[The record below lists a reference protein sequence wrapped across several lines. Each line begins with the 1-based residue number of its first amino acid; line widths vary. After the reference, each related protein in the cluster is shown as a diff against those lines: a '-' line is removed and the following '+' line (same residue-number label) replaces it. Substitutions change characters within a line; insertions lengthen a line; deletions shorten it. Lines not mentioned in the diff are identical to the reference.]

1 MCGQIGQN
9 EPRPP
14 VSNAICAV
22 PAGRR
27 STAPF
32 ASLSLKN
39 KSIFGPPMA
48 SSCALPR
55 TGVLRHDGFR
65 RYWIARF
72 LGSFSAQIMG
82 MSAGWQIYDITHDP
96 SALGMVGL
104 TLFLPV
110 FLLVLLTGAIAD
122 KFNRVRIM
130 TTCIVGE
137 GLCALA
143 FLTFTIIGAQSAV
156 LIFCTLVV
164 LGTLRAFFGP
174 AQQSLMPSLVPEEEL
189 PSAIAWGTSSWQI
202 ATVFGPVAG
211 GLLHSVSSEMAYIIA
226 LVLLTTAA
234 VMAVRMS
241 TPSNM
246 GTEKPSLRA
255 MIAGFCYIWREKVVL
270 GAISLDLSLCC
281 LVAPRLYFPSTRETY
296 LWSARGGLAFCALL
310 PPLARSWRPPS

>member
-48 SSCALPR
+48 SACALPR

-174 AQQSLMPSLVPEEEL
+174 AQQSLMPASCRKKNCQAPSPGVRRLGRLPPCSARLLAVCFTASLQRWP
-189 PSAIAWGTSSWQI
+189 TSS
-202 ATVFGPVAG
+202 P
-211 GLLHSVSSEMAYIIA
+211 
-226 LVLLTTAA
+226 
-234 VMAVRMS
+234 
-241 TPSNM
+241 
-246 GTEKPSLRA
+246 
-255 MIAGFCYIWREKVVL
+255 
-270 GAISLDLSLCC
+270 LCC
-281 LVAPRLYFPSTRETY
+281 L
-296 LWSARGGLAFCALL
+296 
-310 PPLARSWRPPS
+310 PPLRSWPYACRHPPIWERKNQV